1 MLASSL
7 VTCSCEMLMQ
17 KCFKCSRNVCGRTP
31 HDPFS
36 PGLCHWLLFQTHC
49 VPASLCSSPRP
60 LSVIFPHPTVSE
72 RTQALLPRNVS
83 CAKLEK
89 HIKVFLPP
97 GLDTVSDCV
106 FPLKPLP
113 TIQWALFLLIACLL
127 YQEVL
132 RPSVLPSF
140 LPSFLPIWKVWFT
153 FNSAASR
160 DVPAS
165 Q

>member
-1 MLASSL
+1 
-7 VTCSCEMLMQ
+7 
-17 KCFKCSRNVCGRTP
+17 
-31 HDPFS
+31 
-36 PGLCHWLLFQTHC
+36 
-49 VPASLCSSPRP
+49 
-60 LSVIFPHPTVSE
+60 
-72 RTQALLPRNVS
+72 
-83 CAKLEK
+83 
-89 HIKVFLPP
+89 
-97 GLDTVSDCV
+97 
-106 FPLKPLP
+106 
-113 TIQWALFLLIACLL
+113 LIACLL